1 MQDTYEVLSK
11 NKWKIIL
18 SFALA
23 GFFVFVIT
31 FLIGFNDV
39 VNTLKQANGVLI
51 LLNFVL
57 EAGIILIWTLRWK
70 MILDVVDESPKFSTL
85 LMMLFASLFGNNV
98 TPSAAGGE
106 PLRAYL
112 LREVEGTPFELGFA
126 SSTADRVFE
135 FLPFVLISIIAAL
148 LILSWNIPVITRII
162 VIAMVFV
169 SIFLFAVVIY
179 AGLKKEIAQRII
191 ISIARSVYPTFIRLT
206 KKDIT
211 FVEITEKLIFY
222 VNRFSGGFITALR
235 NRKVFVIGF
244 ILSFVMWGLDML
256 RMYVC
261 FAAVGTYPPV
271 VPLIIIYT
279 IGILIS
285 LLPLL
290 PGAWGIRE
298 ATLIGLFAVVGIS
311 ADVVLSASLIDRVAS
326 YIAPTVI
333 GALAALHYGRKVKN
347 RGIKAKIIEPEGT

>member
-1 MQDTYEVLSK
+1 MQDTYEIISN

-23 GFFVFVIT
+23 GFFVFIII

-57 EAGIILIWTLRWK
+57 EAGIILVWTLRWK

-85 LMMLFASLFGNNV
+85 LMMLFASLFGNNI

-148 LILSWNIPVITRII
+148 LVLSWNIPVITRII

-191 ISIARSVYPTFIRLT
+191 ISIARSIYPTFIRFS
-206 KKDIT
+206 KKDLT

-222 VNRFSGGFITALR
+222 VNRFSRGFIIALR

-261 FAAVGTYPPV
+261 FSAVGVHPPV
-271 VPLIIIYT
+271 VALIVIYT

-311 ADVVLSASLIDRVAS
+311 ADVVLSASLIDRIAS
-326 YIAPTVI
+326 YIAPTII
-333 GALAALHYGRKVKN
+333 GGLAALHYGRKVKN
-347 RGIKAKIIEPEGT
+347 RGIKAQIIEPDGT

>member
-1 MQDTYEVLSK
+1 MQDTYEVISK
-11 NKWKIIL
+11 HKWKIVATFGLAAFLI
-18 SFALA
+18 FAM
-23 GFFVFVIT
+23 T

-39 VNTLKQANGVLI
+39 IDTLEKAKWNWI

-57 EAGIILIWTLRWK
+57 EAGIILVWTLRWK
-70 MILDVVDESPKFSTL
+70 MILDVVDTSPKFSTL
-85 LMMLFASLFGNNV
+85 MMMLFASLFGNNV

-112 LREVEGTPFELGFA
+112 LSEVEGTPFEIGFA

-135 FLPFVLISIIAAL
+135 FLPFVMISIIAAL
-148 LILSWNIPVITRII
+148 LLLSWDIPPITRIF
-162 VIAMVFV
+162 VIAMIIV
-169 SIFLFAVVIY
+169 SIFIFGILIY
-179 AGLKKEIAQRII
+179 AGLRRDITQKIL
-191 ISIARSVYPTFIRLT
+191 ISIAKSIYPTALRLT
-206 KKDIT
+206 KKEIS
-211 FVEITEKLIFY
+211 FVEIREKIIFY
-222 VNRFSGGFITALR
+222 VNRFSSGFLTALQDK
-235 NRKVFVIGF
+235 KVFIIAF
-244 ILSFVMWGLDML
+244 LLSFLMWGLDMA

-261 FAAVGTYPPV
+261 FGSLGTYPPI
-271 VPLIIIYT
+271 VPLVIIYT

-298 ATLIGLFAVVGIS
+298 ATLIGLFAVVGVS
-311 ADVVLSASLIDRVAS
+311 ADVVMAASIIDRLAS

-347 RGIKAKIIEPEGT
+347 KSNDSLSADS

>member
-1 MQDTYEVLSK
+1 MQDTYEIISK

-18 SFALA
+18 SFAVA
-23 GFFVFVIT
+23 GFFVFLIT

-39 VNTLKQANGVLI
+39 INTLKQANGELI
-51 LLNFVL
+51 LLNFL
-57 EAGIILIWTLRWK
+57 LQAGIFLVWTIRWK
-70 MILDVVDESPKFSTL
+70 MILNVVDKAPKFSTL
-85 LMMLFASLFGNNV
+85 LMMLFASIFGNNV

-112 LREVEGTPFELGFA
+112 LREVEGTPFEIGFA

-135 FLPFVLISIIAAL
+135 FLPFVLISVIAAL
-148 LILSWNIPVITRII
+148 LLLSWKIPVTTRII
-162 VIAMVFV
+162 VILMVSI

-179 AGLKKEIAQRII
+179 AGLKKEIAQRVI
-191 ISIARSVYPTFIRLT
+191 ISIARSIYPTFIRLT

-211 FVEITEKLIFY
+211 FAEITEKLVFY

-235 NRKVFVIGF
+235 NRRVFVIAF

-261 FAAVGTYPPV
+261 FGAVGTYPP
-271 VPLIIIYT
+271 PGALIVIYT

-298 ATLIGLFAVVGIS
+298 ATLIALFAVVGIS
-311 ADVVLSASLIDRVAS
+311 ADIVLSASLIDRLAS
-326 YIAPTVI
+326 YIVPTII
-333 GALAALHYGRKVKN
+333 GALASLYYGRKVKN
-347 RGIKAKIIEPEGT
+347 RGEIPNI

>member
-1 MQDTYEVLSK
+1 LQDTYEVISK
-11 NKWKIIL
+11 NKWKIIF
-18 SFALA
+18 SFAVA
-23 GFFVFVIT
+23 GFFVFAIT

-70 MILDVVDESPKFSTL
+70 MILDVVDKSPKFSTL
-85 LMMLFASLFGNNV
+85 LMMLFASLFGNNI

-112 LREVEGTPFELGFA
+112 LREVEGTPFEIGFA

-169 SIFLFAVVIY
+169 SIFLFSVVIY
-179 AGLKKEIAQRII
+179 AGLKKEIAQRLI
-191 ISIARSVYPTFIRLT
+191 ISIARSIYPTFIRIT

-235 NRKVFVIGF
+235 NRNVFVIGF
-244 ILSFVMWGLDML
+244 FLSFLMWGLDML

-261 FAAVGTYPPV
+261 FGAVGAYPPPV
-271 VPLIIIYT
+271 ALIIIYT

-298 ATLIGLFAVVGIS
+298 ATLIGLFAVVGVS
-311 ADVVLSASLIDRVAS
+311 ADIVLSASLIDRIAS
-326 YIAPTVI
+326 YILPTVI
-333 GALAALHYGRKVKN
+333 GALAALYYGRKVKN
-347 RGIKAKIIEPEGT
+347 RGIKAQIIETEST